1 MRIALMAVL
10 VAFSAP
16 ALAGTADTKAPSV
29 DAQAAQTTPQAPKAE
44 DQAERKICK
53 RIDASESR
61 VAAKRAC
68 LTEEQWKQ
76 RAQESSDL

>member
-10 VAFSAP
+10 VAFSTP
-16 ALAGTADTKAPSV
+16 ALAGNSDTKAPSV
-29 DAQAAQTTPQAPKAE
+29 DAAAAQTAPQAPKGE
-44 DQAERKICK
+44 DQTERKICR

-61 VAAKRAC
+61 VAAKRVC

-76 RAQESSDL
+76 RDQESSDL

>member
-10 VAFSAP
+10 VAFSTP
-16 ALAGTADTKAPSV
+16 ALAGNADTKAPSA
-29 DAQAAQTTPQAPKAE
+29 DAPAAPTAAQAPKPE

-61 VAAKRAC
+61 MAAKRVC

-76 RAQESSDL
+76 HDQQSSDL